1 MPPVVVSQRANSPGI
16 PIYAAKKSSST
27 SSAPTFASSSSC
39 SSNMPESRQ
48 LRVINVA
55 SLDHDVRGLHVLD
68 SLESVG
74 VARLE
79 CGGEDFILLKELA
92 VGEREGVNGLARVL
106 FLLGEALLE
115 FFDLG
120 REGVDGFDL
129 RSAHDLKL
137 FDLGLESGDGL
148 FVLGGELCGV
158 GLVVFDGRF
167 ESGYGGV
174 QGRGL
179 LGVRVH
185 HREKLVGFGFDSLGE
200 RRNLLLVLL
209 VIGTLDSK
217 VILELDDLLLE
228 QGSVLLVEVILVS
241 NHLVETLNLNLLL
254 LDLVAEIGDVGLQR
268 FDGGVGRVLQGGVLC
283 PQINELLVEDGDL
296 LLTVLFKLLASLRH
310 VDQIDVVSRQVGL
323 KILNLL
329 AQLLDS
335 LLRNDAR
342 LLLGVDLVVEGIL
355 AFLRLFLKRLDLL
368 LLLLLQL
375 EQLGAKLVCLN
386 TGVMHGGVEVFN
398 LLVRVIKGS
407 LSLLTLRT
415 LGGQIVLEFRDL
427 CTKIDDGFALDATI
441 KILNVLAFLQSIRL
455 GSFAS
460 ILLDSKVCLKSTD
473 LLTVLLLHARNG
485 LFMLGL
491 ETGDGQRD

>member
-1 MPPVVVSQRANSPGI
+1 
-16 PIYAAKKSSST
+16 
-27 SSAPTFASSSSC
+27 
-39 SSNMPESRQ
+39 MPESRQ

-55 SLDHDVRGLHVLD
+55 SLDHD
-68 SLESVG
+68 
-74 VARLE
+74 

-92 VGEREGVNGLARVL
+92 VGEGEGVNGLARVL

-120 REGVDGFDL
+120 REGVDGLDL

-148 FVLGGELCGV
+148 FVLGSELCGV

-241 NHLVETLNLNLLL
+241 NHLVKTLNLNLLL
-254 LDLVAEIGDVGLQR
+254 LDLVAEISDVGLQR

-407 LSLLTLRT
+407 LGLLTLRT
-415 LGGQIVLEFRDL
+415 LGGQIVLEFPSRASV
-427 CTKIDDGFALDATI
+427 CWALDATI

-485 LFMLGL
+485 LGGVAKALKCGVLLLDFAVESVDLSGLVTQLSLLALSQLGQCGDLLL
-491 ETGDGQRD
+491 EIHDGPLLLLVALVEAVLLLLKLLDAVL